1 MADYLELE
9 FGTSGKRE
17 RFCGT
22 QNVQLAPNFGS
33 GPVRVFIYSLK
44 SIFFGIFKST
54 PLDISEAADSDK
66 RGE

>member
-33 GPVRVFIYSLK
+33 GPVRVFIYSSKLFWYLQIDTLGHK
-44 SIFFGIFKST
+44 
-54 PLDISEAADSDK
+54 
-66 RGE
+66 